1 MELNHLYHVV
11 KFRHHIFIMM
21 LRCLWTFKKLMS
33 AAVAMTRVGH
43 REVGHSLHIYLHSM
57 SDSRDVARKEQG
69 PCDEVTYKNVGYVT
83 I

>member
-1 MELNHLYHVV
+1 MTSSNLDGTY
-11 KFRHHIFIMM
+11 FIIM
-21 LRCLWTFKKLMS
+21 LRCRWTFKKKLCRTCGND
-33 AAVAMTRVGH
+33 AGGH

-69 PCDEVTYKNVGYVT
+69 PCDEVTYKNVGYIT